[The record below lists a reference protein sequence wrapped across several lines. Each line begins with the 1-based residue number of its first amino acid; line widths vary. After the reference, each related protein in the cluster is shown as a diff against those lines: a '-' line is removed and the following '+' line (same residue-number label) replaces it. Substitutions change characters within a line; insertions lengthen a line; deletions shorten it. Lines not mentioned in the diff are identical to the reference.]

1 MSSQS
6 TPLQTAGS
14 GIPTRP
20 AEHRQ
25 QVASPFLVSIGFLG
39 IQFAWAL
46 QMGQMSPLLEKL
58 GSEPWLTSLIWAAG
72 PVTGILVQPIVGVLS
87 DQHRSPL
94 GRRRPFLLVG
104 SILIAI
110 SLILMPNSQAI
121 GEWFTSTVG
130 LAVSFPMGLLVAALL
145 LWVLDASINLT
156 QGPYRALVPDVFN
169 PERQTKA
176 YSMMSLTIG
185 LGSIAAFMIAF
196 VIDGMHLLFYLG
208 AVAILVA
215 MGVTIFTTPEAP
227 STALQHEA
235 HAANTHP
242 KTAGLTGFFN
252 HMWGGIHLSPN
263 QWVLCLAHS
272 GTWFGL
278 MCLFIFFAVFV
289 PKIAFGAVDPQSAL
303 YNDGVKWASLGFA
316 VLNGVCFAFS
326 PFIDGL
332 CQRFGKKA
340 VHTTTQLCMA
350 LAMMSLFIVRDP
362 IMLLV
367 CMGLIGMG
375 WATTL
380 SVPFAMLSNHI
391 PKGKEGV
398 LMGVFNIFIAAPG
411 LLCSLAVGPII
422 SQTGMHEGL
431 AFLLGGGVILLS
443 TLLLQRFNDDSELA
457 HTTTLA

>member
-1 MSSQS
+1 MSTQS
-6 TPLQTAGS
+6 TSVNSPYT
-14 GIPTRP
+14 PRP
-20 AEHRQ
+20 AQ
-25 QVASPFLVSIGFLG
+25 GSQNMASPLMVSIGFLG

-87 DQHRSPL
+87 DQHRSGM
-94 GRRRPFLLVG
+94 GRRRPFLLIG

-110 SLILMPNSQAI
+110 SLVLMPNSQAI
-121 GEWFTSTVG
+121 GEWFTATMG
-130 LAVSFPMGLLVAALL
+130 LNLTFPIGLLVAAIL
-145 LWVLDASINLT
+145 LWVMDASINLT
-156 QGPYRALVPDVFN
+156 QGPYRALVPDVFS

-196 VIDGMHLLFYLG
+196 VIDGMHILFYLG
-208 AVAILVA
+208 AIAILVA
-215 MGVTIFTTPEAP
+215 MGITIFTTPEEP
-227 STALQHEA
+227 SNALQHEP
-235 HAANTHP
+235 HAINTRP
-242 KTAGLTGFFN
+242 KKAGMTGFFN
-252 HMWGGIHLSPN
+252 HMWGGITLTPN

-289 PKIAFGAVDPQSAL
+289 PKVAFGAVDPQSVL
-303 YNDGVKWASLGFA
+303 YADGVKWASLGFA
-316 VLNGVCFAFS
+316 ILNGVCFAFS
-326 PFIDGL
+326 PFIDKL
-332 CQRFGKKA
+332 CNQFGKKV
-340 VHTTTQLCMA
+340 VHTTTQLLMA
-350 LAMMSLFIVRDP
+350 IAMMSLFVVRDP
-362 IMLLV
+362 ILLLV
-367 CMGLIGMG
+367 AMGLIGMG

-431 AFLLGGGVILLS
+431 AFLLGGAVILLS
-443 TLLLQRFNDDSELA
+443 TVLLQRFKEGDDPIVTA
-457 HTTTLA
+457 A